1 MILDEFIEIDNL
13 LEIYGSLLSDRQRE
27 YLEDHFDNDLSLSEI
42 AKNNNV
48 SRQAIHDNI
57 KRGINILYEYE
68 NKLQFYKKKKK
79 LLEELNSLK
88 DNFSSEYLEKII
100 NEFL

>member
-1 MILDEFIEIDNL
+1 MILDEFIEIANL

-68 NKLQFYKKKKK
+68 NKLQFYRKKKK

>member
-1 MILDEFIEIDNL
+1 MILDEFIEIANL

-88 DNFSSEYLEKII
+88 DNFISEYLEKII

>member
-1 MILDEFIEIDNL
+1 MILDEFIEIANL
-13 LEIYGSLLSDRQRE
+13 LEIYESLLSDRQRE

>member
-1 MILDEFIEIDNL
+1 MILDEFIEIANL

-68 NKLQFYKKKKK
+68 NKLQFCKKKKK

>member
-1 MILDEFIEIDNL
+1 MRLDEFIEIANL

-27 YLEDHFDNDLSLSEI
+27 YLEDHFENDLSLSEI

-68 NKLQFYKKKKK
+68 NKLQFYRKRKK